1 MSETKFTPAAA
12 YRRCVREIESL
23 IECSEDLALD
33 EITVESLRT
42 AIHALKTGPELYEA
56 LDRLFGAD
64 MEYCMHMDG
73 KADQLEAIDFARATM
88 AKARGELP

>member
-42 AIHALKTGPELYEA
+42 AIHALKTGPELYA
-56 LDRLFGAD
+56 A
-64 MEYCMHMDG
+64 
-73 KADQLEAIDFARATM
+73 LEAVLPEIMFDTGKYFECDEKIVTQVLTALAR
-88 AKARGELP
+88 ARGELP